1 MYNDHFLA
9 PCFMLISCQTL
20 NLIWDEKFKKLNGC
34 SELQKQLTNK
44 NRNRNIWNLLGSELW
59 DFIIGVKP
67 FTSAKIRTGKY
78 VLISW
83 VFDFRGSTAF
93 RTFKKFPYKN
103 HGKRLRLAANK
114 WDWSED
120 QKHNYIFV
128 WPKKQLEVSVHP
140 TLCWEPEEKDIYN
153 LSKDTLQNWYVFIY
167 CNKHA
172 SAGLHFRKPVSQ
184 YWIIVNIHFKR
195 YLRYLSVEI

>member
-1 MYNDHFLA
+1 MEQKHLELVGFRIVRFYDKG
-9 PCFMLISCQTL
+9 L
-20 NLIWDEKFKKLNGC
+20 NHLH
-34 SELQKQLTNK
+34 LQ
-44 NRNRNIWNLLGSELW
+44 
-59 DFIIGVKP
+59 
-67 FTSAKIRTGKY
+67 KIRTGKY

-140 TLCWEPEEKDIYN
+140 TLCWEPEEKKDIYN
-153 LSKDTLQNWYVFIY
+153 LSEDTLQNWYVFIY

-172 SAGLHFRKPVSQ
+172 SQDYTLENL
-184 YWIIVNIHFKR
+184 YLNIE
-195 YLRYLSVEI
+195 L